1 MILQNDFFNK
11 DCLKLAPDLVGKI
24 LVRRLENGEE
34 LRVRITETEA
44 YRGTEDKACHA
55 SKGRTPR
62 TELLYRE
69 SGVIYVYLCY
79 GVHWLMNIIS
89 GKKEQPQGVLFRAGE
104 NLNGPAKLTKY
115 LSVDKSF
122 NGESFS
128 GNPRIR
134 IEDDGKRYK
143 IRTDKRVGIQSPG
156 DLFLTLR
163 LKVKKTLFRFDLKT
177 PAENFID
184 ITSKVM
190 DAVKESCILNGICV
204 IYCPHTT
211 AGITINENA
220 DPDVVSDLL
229 YAMNITYP
237 DREQFRHS
245 EGNTSAHLKALVTG
259 NSVNVIIADGKLL
272 LGMWQGIYFCEYDG
286 PRNRQFY
293 VKIIGEE

>member
-1 MILQNDFFNK
+1 MQVK
-11 DCLKLAPDLVGKI
+11 
-24 LVRRLENGEE
+24 NG
-34 LRVRITETEA
+34 L
-44 YRGTEDKACHA
+44 
-55 SKGRTPR
+55 
-62 TELLYRE
+62 
-69 SGVIYVYLCY
+69 
-79 GVHWLMNIIS
+79 
-89 GKKEQPQGVLFRAGE
+89 
-104 NLNGPAKLTKY
+104 
-115 LSVDKSF
+115 
-122 NGESFS
+122 
-128 GNPRIR
+128 
-134 IEDDGKRYK
+134 
-143 IRTDKRVGIQSPG
+143 QSPG

-163 LKVKKTLFRFDLKT
+163 LKVKKMLFRFDLKT

-237 DREQFRHS
+237 DRERFRHS
-245 EGNTSAHLKALVTG
+245 EGNTSAHLSLVTG

-293 VKIIGEE
+293 VKIIGDE

>member
-1 MILQNDFFNK
+1 M
-11 DCLKLAPDLVGKI
+11 
-24 LVRRLENGEE
+24 
-34 LRVRITETEA
+34 
-44 YRGTEDKACHA
+44 
-55 SKGRTPR
+55 
-62 TELLYRE
+62 
-69 SGVIYVYLCY
+69 
-79 GVHWLMNIIS
+79 
-89 GKKEQPQGVLFRAGE
+89 
-104 NLNGPAKLTKY
+104 
-115 LSVDKSF
+115 
-122 NGESFS
+122 
-128 GNPRIR
+128 
-134 IEDDGKRYK
+134 
-143 IRTDKRVGIQSPG
+143 
-156 DLFLTLR
+156 TLR

-237 DREQFRHS
+237 DRERFRHS

-272 LGMWQGIYFCEYDG
+272 LECGREYISANTTDRETG
-286 PRNRQFY
+286 NFMLR
-293 VKIIGEE
+293 